1 MAIKVFTA
9 NTLIKMLTL
18 ISYIFFK
25 LTIAVN
31 CLRRTGRTR
40 SEHSEEHSDHVVLH
54 TCLQFVFYAS
64 IQVTYWNCV
73 PKFVHIEFDQLNK
86 RFGVRRFLR

>member
-18 ISYIFFK
+18 ISYFFFK

-40 SEHSEEHSDHVVLH
+40 SEHSDHVVIH

-73 PKFVHIEFDQLNK
+73 PKFDHIEFDQLNK
-86 RFGVRRFLR
+86 LFGVRRFLR